1 MANLKEVKGRIQ
13 SVTSTQQITK
23 AMKMVAAA
31 KLRRAQDRIMQM
43 RPYSQRLSAII
54 QNVSKASENDDIPN
68 PYGKERSVNN
78 VLFVVVTSD
87 RGLCGAFNS
96 NVFKYTRS
104 IIDEK
109 YSYLE
114 RSGNV
119 HVMPI
124 GKRSYDYFTK
134 RKFKV
139 VGDYHGLFGNLSF
152 ENAREAAQHAMDGF
166 MNEQYDRVILVF
178 NEFKNVATQILR
190 SEQLLPI
197 LPPEPV
203 VEKVE
208 EKPAKEGEKKK
219 LKPVVDYLF
228 EPSKEVIF
236 EEIIPNSLKVQFYKA
251 VLESNASEHG
261 ARMTAMDQATDN
273 AGELLKELKLTYNRT
288 RQAAITK
295 EILEIV
301 GGAEALSQGN

>member
-1 MANLKEVKGRIQ
+1 MANLKEVKNRIQ

-43 RPYSQRLSAII
+43 RPYSQKLSSII
-54 QNVSKASENDDIPN
+54 QNVASSAETENLDN
-68 PYGKERSVNN
+68 PYGEERSVNT
-78 VLFVVVTSD
+78 VLLVVITSD

-96 NVFKYTRS
+96 NVFKYTRAL
-104 IIDEK
+104 IEEK
-109 YSYLE
+109 YAYLE
-114 RSGNV
+114 RSGNL
-119 HVMPI
+119 HIMPI
-124 GKRSYDYFTK
+124 GRRSHDYFVK
-134 RKFKV
+134 RNFKV
-139 VGDYHGLFGNLSF
+139 VDGYQNLFGRLSF
-152 ENAREAAQHAMDGF
+152 DEVRKAAQFAMDGF
-166 MNEQYDRVILVF
+166 QEERYDKVEVIY

-190 SEQLLPI
+190 NEQLLPI
-197 LPPEPV
+197 VAKKEEEPAPQV
-203 VEKVE
+203 DEN
-208 EKPAKEGEKKK
+208 GEKKK
-219 LKPVVDYLF
+219 KKADIDYIF

-236 EEIIPNSLKVQFYKA
+236 KEIIPNSLRIQFYKA
-251 VLESNASEHG
+251 LLESNASEHG

-301 GGAEALSQGN
+301 GGAEALSQGS